1 MSSLVQT
8 GWFAR
13 SRRAPTGI
21 RSTDACSSAARSAT
35 ATGSATCSSEPPR
48 LRAPATMAPPR
59 VRRSGNAPVMAS
71 GAAEP
76 RSAPEAIRV
85 ERAQLNRGGNG
96 RRELASGWSPCA
108 PARRLRRPSAAGR
121 RAGGPGQPARW
132 RGRHT
137 PPNRSRSAPGAPGPR
152 RAEQATDPSVS
163 PWGRAGE
170 WPQGTSGRSATR
182 SVRGGSRRGGSF
194 RNARE
199 TRTRAQFRAFF
210 ARKCSGRYRNNAQ
223 SAPENAHSQ
232 AFQGNRTAATGSA
245 TLQPYGVDFSLQP
258 SVAGFSQHTY
268 VAARPCPSIRTAP
281 SATSC

>member
-137 PPNRSRSAPGAPGPR
+137 PPNRSC
-152 RAEQATDPSVS
+152 
-163 PWGRAGE
+163 
-170 WPQGTSGRSATR
+170 

>member
-21 RSTDACSSAARSAT
+21 RSTDACSSARSAT
-35 ATGSATCSSEPPR
+35 ATGSATCSSDQVEG
-48 LRAPATMAPPR
+48 
-59 VRRSGNAPVMAS
+59 SCDY
-71 GAAEP
+71 GAAP
-76 RSAPEAIRV
+76 RSAVRQRPGHGLRRRRAETRSGAVRV

-96 RRELASGWSPCA
+96 RRKLASGWSPCA

-121 RAGGPGQPARW
+121 RAGGLGQPARW

-137 PPNRSRSAPGAPGPR
+137 PPNRSC
-152 RAEQATDPSVS
+152 
-163 PWGRAGE
+163 
-170 WPQGTSGRSATR
+170 